1 MYGVNVNDMHF
12 AMVNAIKEL
21 AEKLAEENDTLRE
34 ENKELHD
41 AIKALRS
48 RMDAFEQ
55 TIKLAAS

>member
-21 AEKLAEENDTLRE
+21 AEQN
-34 ENKELHD
+34 
-41 AIKALRS
+41 KALQEEVRLLKS
-48 RMDAFEQ
+48 RLDASQQ